1 MEQAVFA
8 AVGYSCPPW
17 EDMIL
22 FSMDESGALRRLD
35 GACLG
40 CSPSF
45 LCEDGQGGLF
55 VGCENPADAA
65 ILHFPGSPAGSVREW
80 RLPYRQLCHLMRHGN
95 TLYASCYGDGVFF
108 ALDAASGREVWHA
121 CMQPGRSRAHWS
133 AVSPDGAALFACDL
147 GADSVYCFRLLHGRP
162 QARPMG
168 RLRLPD
174 KSGPRQVLAKGR
186 RLYVLGQD
194 DSTISVFE
202 SVQAGLAGAPPRRV
216 AASCARVEARN
227 YPSVMAFTRD
237 GQLLAANRGADTL
250 ACFAPTAD
258 GGLAMRWERPLDGS
272 WPRFFCLSADG
283 RFALAAMR
291 HTGQVQSYRLDAGG
305 PRLCG
310 ALPLPEAS
318 CILPLGRAGGAV
330 YQSVRRGLCLYVA
343 QKESIMDKTGL
354 QDKIRTG
361 GAFAYGCE
369 AERDRAGGGRLA
381 GHAFQS
387 DQQQA
392 GRQ

>member
-95 TLYASCYGDGVFF
+95 TLYASCYGDGAFF

-147 GADSVYCFRLLHGRP
+147 GTDSVYCFRLLQAARAKSWQKGGACMSWGRMTA
-162 QARPMG
+162 QSLFLKACRPVW
-168 RLRLPD
+168 P
-174 KSGPRQVLAKGR
+174 AR
-186 RLYVLGQD
+186 RL
-194 DSTISVFE
+194 
-202 SVQAGLAGAPPRRV
+202 GAWRPPAPGWRR
-216 AASCARVEARN
+216 AIIPA
-227 YPSVMAFTRD
+227 
-237 GQLLAANRGADTL
+237 
-250 ACFAPTAD
+250 
-258 GGLAMRWERPLDGS
+258 
-272 WPRFFCLSADG
+272 
-283 RFALAAMR
+283 
-291 HTGQVQSYRLDAGG
+291 
-305 PRLCG
+305 
-310 ALPLPEAS
+310 
-318 CILPLGRAGGAV
+318 
-330 YQSVRRGLCLYVA
+330 
-343 QKESIMDKTGL
+343 
-354 QDKIRTG
+354 
-361 GAFAYGCE
+361 
-369 AERDRAGGGRLA
+369 
-381 GHAFQS
+381 
-387 DQQQA
+387 
-392 GRQ
+392 